1 MSLLVSATFKSRSAF
16 ETATARLERIGVTDS
31 QIGLVMSDETRS
43 REFANRPPYSDADN
57 AEEGA
62 AAGATAGGLVGALFG
77 AVTLAGALFIPGL
90 NIVVA
95 GPVLGALTG
104 LAVGAGGGGL
114 IGALIGEGLSEY
126 DATTYEDD
134 IKNGAILVAVHA
146 KDEEQAAEVREILFG
161 GDMNGD
167 ASTRIPD
174 AAVSKPLI

>member
-77 AVTLAGALFIPGL
+77 AVTLAGALFKLPWASR
-90 NIVVA
+90 A
-95 GPVLGALTG
+95 GPCGW
-104 LAVGAGGGGL
+104 
-114 IGALIGEGLSEY
+114 
-126 DATTYEDD
+126 
-134 IKNGAILVAVHA
+134 
-146 KDEEQAAEVREILFG
+146 RRRW
-161 GDMNGD
+161 
-167 ASTRIPD
+167 RIDRRSNRRRPFRIRCHH
-174 AAVSKPLI
+174 L